1 MPSCQGGNSTSG
13 RLEGR
18 KAGKREREADER
30 TPTRQET
37 EKWAKKLI
45 SKYSVPKYS
54 VRFGLFV
61 VSSPENLNHGGRLA

>member
-1 MPSCQGGNSTSG
+1 M
-13 RLEGR
+13 
-18 KAGKREREADER
+18 
-30 TPTRQET
+30 RQET